1 MNPPI
6 DSSAPARR
14 RAFTLIE
21 VLTVVALIG
30 IIGTIVMPMAQAIRV
45 KAIRA
50 KTRAQLSQWALA
62 MEMFNAEYGSY
73 PKIDGSYAGGRS
85 GPDGLVNGEK
95 FSVALSGRKLD
106 GDDTAL
112 RNANPSSRGQLT
124 VGNTRLITFYSPAQ
138 GEINLE
144 DTPPSLVDYFGNKEI
159 GVIYDKNG
167 DGIIN
172 RNDVTTLQPVSAKI
186 GGKYTP
192 DTTTDINL
200 TLGVHSP
207 VIFYSPGAGD
217 STGQEIEAA
226 DAVFSW
232 K

>member
-6 DSSAPARR
+6 DHSAIARR

-30 IIGTIVMPMAQAIRV
+30 VIATMVMPVAQTVRS
-45 KAIRA
+45 KALRA
-50 KTRAQLSQWALA
+50 KTRAQLSQWAIA

-73 PKIDGSYAGGRS
+73 PKIDGSYVGGRS
-85 GPDGLVNGEK
+85 GADGLVNGEK

-124 VGNTRLITFYSPAQ
+124 VGNTKLITFYSPAQ
-138 GEINLE
+138 GEINIE
-144 DTPPSLVDYFGNKEI
+144 DNPPSLMDYFGNKEI
-159 GVIYDKNG
+159 GVLYDKNG

-172 RNDVTTLQPVSAKI
+172 RNDVTTLQPVSARV

-192 DTTTDINL
+192 DTTADINL
-200 TLGVHSP
+200 TLGVHAP
-207 VIFYSPGAGD
+207 VIFYSPGIGEP
-217 STGQEIEAA
+217 SGQAIEASE
-226 DAVFSW
+226 AVFSW